1 LPYRIEYSPEA
12 EDHLRAQ
19 TAHQRTIIMKTIEL
33 ISATAPLAEC
43 ARKVNHEPIILTTRG
58 KPIVA
63 LVPIE
68 NTDMETV
75 ALSYNPKFLAIIER
89 SRARQKAEGGISS
102 DEMRRRL
109 GLKKASRRKTR
120 IKKHGNHKAVGKLN
134 PISSKETRYVKRDD

>member
-1 LPYRIEYSPEA
+1 
-12 EDHLRAQ
+12 
-19 TAHQRTIIMKTIEL
+19 MKTIDL
-33 ISATAPLAEC
+33 VNATAPLSEY
-43 ARKVNHEPIILTTRG
+43 ARKANHEPIILTTDG

-109 GLKKASRRKTR
+109 GLKPTSRLKTTRRTQQRKRAR
-120 IKKHGNHKAVGKLN
+120 I
-134 PISSKETRYVKRDD
+134 T

>member
-1 LPYRIEYSPEA
+1 
-12 EDHLRAQ
+12 
-19 TAHQRTIIMKTIEL
+19 MKTIEL
-33 ISATAPLAEC
+33 VSATAPLSEY
-43 ARKVNHEPIILTTRG
+43 ARKLNHEPIILTTDG

-75 ALSYNPKFLAIIER
+75 SLSYNPKFLAIIER

-109 GLKKASRRKTR
+109 GLKKASRRKTT
-120 IKKHGNHKAVGKLN
+120 KQ
-134 PISSKETRYVKRDD
+134 SSPRGMRKSI